1 MKSSAAEIALSLG
14 VLALGVGTAVAT
26 ASLSGEGG
34 YAHIGPNFMPA
45 VVAFGLTAC
54 GLWLLY
60 ETFSGGWR
68 ERPSDDPA
76 ERGDHAF
83 QAPGFAWITAAL
95 GAHMALI
102 GTAGFVVA
110 GVALFAGVARG
121 FGSTRI
127 ARDLAIGALIAVVVY
142 LFFVRFLNV
151 NLPAGWL
158 APLLGT
164 AGI

>member
-1 MKSSAAEIALSLG
+1 MKASAAELALSLG
-14 VLALGVGTAVAT
+14 VLALGAGTAVTT

-34 YAHIGPNFMPA
+34 YAKIGPNFMPT
-45 VVAFGLTAC
+45 VVALGLLAC

-60 ETFSGGWR
+60 ETLSGGWR
-68 ERPSDDPA
+68 ERPSDDPG

-83 QAPGFAWITAAL
+83 HAPGFLWITAAL

-102 GTAGFVVA
+102 GSAGFVVA
-110 GVALFAGVARG
+110 GTALFAGVTRA
-121 FGSTRI
+121 FGSRRW
-127 ARDLAIGALIAVVVY
+127 ARDIAIGALLAVAVY

-158 APLLGT
+158 SPLLGS

>member
-1 MKSSAAEIALSLG
+1 MKPSAAEMALSLG
-14 VLALGVGTAVAT
+14 VLALGVATAVAT

-34 YAHIGPNFMPA
+34 YASIGPNFMPA
-45 VVAFGLTAC
+45 VVAFGLTVC

-60 ETFSGGWR
+60 EAVSGGWR
-68 ERPSDDPA
+68 DTLPDEPA
-76 ERGDHAF
+76 VRGDHAF
-83 QAPGFAWITAAL
+83 HLPGFAWITAAL
-95 GAHMALI
+95 GAHMVLI

-110 GVALFAGVARG
+110 GIVLFAGVARG
-121 FGSTRI
+121 FGSRRW
-127 ARDLAIGALIAVVVY
+127 ARDFAVGALIAVAVY
-142 LFFVRFLNV
+142 LFFVKFLNV

>member
-1 MKSSAAEIALSLG
+1 MKISAAELALSIG
-14 VLALGVGTAVAT
+14 VLALGAGTAVTT

-34 YAHIGPNFMPA
+34 YAKIGPNFMPA
-45 VVAFGLTAC
+45 VVALGLIAC
-54 GLWLLY
+54 GLWLLF
-60 ETFSGGWR
+60 EALTGGWR
-68 ERPSDDPA
+68 ERPPDDPA

-83 QAPGFAWITAAL
+83 HAPGFLWITAAL

-102 GTAGFVVA
+102 GSAGFIVA
-110 GVALFAGVARG
+110 GTALFAGVARG
-121 FGSTRI
+121 FGSVRW
-127 ARDLAIGALIAVVVY
+127 ARDIALGVLIALGVF

-158 APLLGT
+158 TPLLGG

>member
-1 MKSSAAEIALSLG
+1 MKVSPAQTALSLG
-14 VLALGVGTAVAT
+14 VLALGVATAVTT

-34 YAHIGPNFMPA
+34 YAQIGPNFMPA
-45 VVAFGLTAC
+45 VVAFGLIAC

-60 ETFSGGWR
+60 EAMSGGWR
-68 ERPSDDPA
+68 DHPSDDPA
-76 ERGDHAF
+76 ARGDHAF
-83 QAPGFAWITAAL
+83 HAPGFLWITAAL

-110 GVALFAGVARG
+110 GSVLFAGVARG
-121 FGSTRI
+121 FGSVRWL
-127 ARDLAIGALIAVVVY
+127 RDVAAGALISLAVFF
-142 LFFVRFLNV
+142 FFVRLLNV

-158 APLLGT
+158 SPVLGG